1 MNKLSA
7 VLPVLAFAAL
17 AIPSGLRAEEAAPPP
32 EIALAKLTDE
42 ILAEN
47 FNFQPLAAVGLG
59 LHQFDGKFVDFR
71 RSAIDAE
78 IQRVKTFKT
87 RLAALDAA
95 TLSAA
100 SALDYKLLR
109 LGVDNNLLQLAEMG
123 TYERN
128 PITYAGALDVNVYL
142 KRDFAPLPD
151 RLRSIV
157 AVERQVP
164 ALFAAARE
172 NLAEVLP
179 KPFIDLALDIAKG
192 NADFLAHDLVDAV
205 KDVKDDAL
213 QAEFKTVNDKAAAEL
228 TAYADWLTKERL
240 PKADEKGF
248 ALGEETY
255 RKMLAASEAIDLPPA
270 KILEIGLAELK
281 REQGEFA
288 AAAAVISPG
297 KPPIEVFKD
306 IQRDHPTA
314 DALVS
319 DTNRHLEN
327 IRRFMVEMNII
338 DIPSEV
344 RANVSETPKYLR
356 AGSFAS
362 SDNPGPFEVLGAQ
375 AYYYV
380 TPVEFTWS
388 DKEKDEWLTSFNH
401 YTADIVSVHE
411 VYPGHYVQAL
421 RENASPISKVQR
433 IYGSYAFIEGWAHYC
448 EQMAVDQGYGQTVG
462 GGEKDIEGAKFR
474 LAQSDEALLRVCR
487 LCVSVK
493 LHTQGMSVDE
503 ATKFFMD
510 NCYYEE
516 KPAHQEALR
525 GTFDPGYL
533 FYTVGKLE
541 LLKLRHDY
549 QEQEGEAFT
558 LKHFHDAVT
567 DHGSPPVR
575 FLREILLRDASK
587 ANEIFQ
593 VP

>member
-1 MNKLSA
+1 MNKFSA
-7 VLPVLAFAAL
+7 VLPVLAFATL
-17 AIPSGLRAEEAAPPP
+17 ATGFSLRAEEAAPSP

-42 ILAEN
+42 ILADN
-47 FNFQPLAAVGLG
+47 FHFQPLAAVGLG

-71 RSAIDAE
+71 PAAIDAE
-78 IQRVKTFKT
+78 IQRVRDFKT
-87 RLAALDAA
+87 RLESIDASP
-95 TLSAA
+95 LSAA
-100 SALDYKLLR
+100 STLDYKLLR

-128 PITYAGALDVNVYL
+128 PITYASALDVNVYL
-142 KRDFAPLPD
+142 KRDFAPLAD

-172 NLAEVLP
+172 NLVEILP
-179 KPFIDLALDIAKG
+179 RPFVDLALDIAKG

-205 KDVKDDAL
+205 KDVPDAAL
-213 QAEFKTVNDKAAAEL
+213 QAEFKTVNEKAAAEL
-228 TAYADWLTKERL
+228 TAYADWLTRERL
-240 PKADEKGF
+240 PQADDKSF
-248 ALGEETY
+248 ALGEEKY

-270 KILEIGLAELK
+270 TLLKIGLDELK
-281 REQGEFA
+281 REQGVFA
-288 AAAAVISPG
+288 AAAAVINPG

-314 DALVS
+314 ESLVP

-344 RANVSETPKYLR
+344 RATVSETPKYLR

-380 TPVEFTWS
+380 TPVEPTWS
-388 DKEKDEWLTSFNH
+388 DQEKEEWLTSFNH

-421 RENASPISKVQR
+421 RANASPISKVQR
-433 IYGSYAFIEGWAHYC
+433 IFGSYAYIEGWAHYC

-462 GGEKDIEGAKFR
+462 GGAKDIEGAKFR

-487 LCVSVK
+487 LCVSIK

-503 ATKFFMD
+503 ATKFFVD

-516 KPAHQEALR
+516 KPARQEALR

-549 QEQEGEAFT
+549 QEQEGDAFT
-558 LKHFHDAVT
+558 LKRFHDAVT
-567 DHGSPPVR
+567 DHGEPPVR
-575 FLREILLRDASK
+575 FLREILLKDPAK
-587 ANEIFQ
+587 ANEIF
-593 VP
+593 